1 MKDTLPVDL
10 PEVAGVHFDLLRN
23 KGVTGPIAQRWR
35 REQSHR
41 FADSADDFILWPQ
54 FIDVYTDDEDKGD
67 PAMVGAVDELSRS
80 LWDAGRP
87 AVAECDSEDE
97 LQWSGGIA
105 RLARA

>member
-1 MKDTLPVDL
+1 VFVKDTLPVDL

-67 PAMVGAVDELSRS
+67 AAMVGAVDELCGRCGTRVGRRWRS
-80 LWDAGRP
+80 ATPRTS
-87 AVAECDSEDE
+87 C
-97 LQWSGGIA
+97 SGPVG
-105 RLARA
+105 